1 MGLRR
6 RERAFVRGPQARE
19 AQFPPGI
26 RPLVQVPPAASRG
39 ERTDRHERQLLAP
52 AQPTGQGGI
61 LSYSYNGTDRVRK
74 LHRKSDDWYVLHVK
88 PRHEKRVSTVLRMKG
103 MEELLPLYSETR
115 RWSDRVQRVDLPVFP
130 CYVFCRLKTGA
141 RRVEVL
147 RLASVRSIIGFGG
160 SPVPVET
167 TEINMVRTIVQSG
180 LPTQPWPGLSRGQRV
195 RVVGG
200 PLTGCEGVVERR
212 RGAHRLIVAVSL
224 LQRSIAVEI
233 DADWAVPL
241 DTRGRNGNSFAAPTR
256 WIC

>member
-1 MGLRR
+1 
-6 RERAFVRGPQARE
+6 
-19 AQFPPGI
+19 
-26 RPLVQVPPAASRG
+26 
-39 ERTDRHERQLLAP
+39 
-52 AQPTGQGGI
+52 
-61 LSYSYNGTDRVRK
+61 LSYHGTDRTQK

-130 CYVFCRLKTGA
+130 CYVFCRLKTSA
-141 RRVEVL
+141 RRGEVL

-160 SPVPVET
+160 SPVPVEA

-200 PLTGCEGVVERR
+200 PLTGCEGVVERH

>member
-1 MGLRR
+1 M
-6 RERAFVRGPQARE
+6 
-19 AQFPPGI
+19 
-26 RPLVQVPPAASRG
+26 
-39 ERTDRHERQLLAP
+39 
-52 AQPTGQGGI
+52 
-61 LSYSYNGTDRVRK
+61 SYSYNGTDRVRK
-74 LHRKSDDWYVLHVK
+74 LHRNSDDWYVLHVK

-103 MEELLPLYSETR
+103 REELLPLYSETR

-130 CYVFCRLKTGA
+130 CYVFCRLKTSAG
-141 RRVEVL
+141 RVEVM

-160 SPVPVET
+160 SPVPVEA
-167 TEINMVRTIVQSG
+167 TEIDMVRTIVQSG
-180 LPTQPWPGLSRGQRV
+180 LPTQPWPGLSRGQKV

-200 PLTGCEGVVERR
+200 PLTGCEGVVERH

-241 DTRGRNGNSFAAPTR
+241 DTRGTNGSSFAAPTR